1 MLKITRITFILLIA
15 VIPNR
20 VAVAELPQIVVQ
32 ITIDGLPTE
41 TLMQH
46 KSLLHPDGLGK
57 IFAEGTVFT
66 GAEYTYLTTF
76 TAVGH
81 ATLFTGTQPFMHGI
95 IGNEWLDEAMG
106 EQVYCVEDSTHQ
118 ILDFPTKAHEGTSPR
133 NLESSTI
140 GDELVRASGGK
151 SRVFSISGK
160 DRGAI
165 LPAGKTGKAFWYSK
179 NAATF
184 VTSDYYYAET
194 PEWLVAWR
202 ENNTVESLIPKIWDL
217 SRNPK
222 EYLRYVQDNRASE
235 KGLGPVFP
243 HILGIAAP
251 EQIADTIRWTP
262 YLDELTLSLSLLLME
277 KEEVGKKDATDM
289 VCISLSAMDFVSHQ
303 YGPDSLE
310 AEDTLY
316 RVDALIETLL
326 AYLDSYIGLEHV
338 LLVVSA
344 DHGFGR
350 SPEQIS
356 EEGLPAA
363 RITVADMQSRLDAIR
378 QELNLRYGLAPE
390 VVRGYLS
397 SCIYLDRKMIRESG
411 HTLDEIQQQVAELAA
426 AWPETAWAASC
437 NALMR
442 ESRTG
447 SWFHDRAA
455 VSLNPSRS
463 GDVVLALKPWVL
475 PETSET
481 SYPATHGSPY
491 AYDTRVPILF
501 LGNGIPAQ
509 QVQRMVSPL
518 DIAATLAACLNITPP
533 PACMGQPLAEVV
545 GH

>member
-1 MLKITRITFILLIA
+1 
-15 VIPNR
+15 
-20 VAVAELPQIVVQ
+20 VVQ
-32 ITIDGLPTE
+32 VTIDGLPTE

-46 KSLLHPDGLGK
+46 KELVRPDGLGK
-57 IFAEGTVFT
+57 FLDEGTVFT

-95 IGNEWLDEAMG
+95 IGNEWLDEETG
-106 EQVYCVEDSTHQ
+106 EQVYCVEDPTRQ

-151 SRVFSISGK
+151 SRVFSVSGK

-165 LPAGKTGKAFWYSK
+165 LPAGKKGKAFWYSK

-184 VTSDYYYAET
+184 VTSDYYYTET
-194 PEWLVAWR
+194 PDWLSPWR
-202 ENNTVESLIPKIWDL
+202 KDTPVDAYIVKVWDL
-217 SRNPK
+217 LRKPGD
-222 EYLRYVQDNRASE
+222 YLRYSQDDRASE

-243 HILGIAAP
+243 HILGLTAP
-251 EQIADTIRWTP
+251 EKIADTLRWTP

-277 KEEVGKKDATDM
+277 KEEVGKKGATDM
-289 VCISLSAMDFVSHQ
+289 VCISLSSMDFVSHQ

-326 AYLDSYIGLEHV
+326 AYLDSHIGLEHV
-338 LLVVSA
+338 LLVLSA
-344 DHGFGR
+344 DHGFAR
-350 SPEQIS
+350 SPEQII
-356 EEGLPAA
+356 EEGLPAS
-363 RITVADMQSRLDAIR
+363 RIVVPEMEKRLDEIR
-378 QELNLRYGLAPE
+378 GELNRRYGLAPE
-390 VVRGYLS
+390 AIRGYLS
-397 SCIYLDRKMIRESG
+397 SCIYFDRQIIAKSG
-411 HTLDEIQQQVAELAA
+411 QDLEVIQQAVAELAA
-426 AWPETAWAASC
+426 AWPETAWAASRK
-437 NALMR
+437 ALMR

-455 VSLNPSRS
+455 VSLHSSRS
-463 GDVVLALKPWVL
+463 GDVVVVLKPWVL
-475 PETSET
+475 PETPET
-481 SYPATHGSPY
+481 AYPATHGSPY

-509 QVQRMVSPL
+509 QVQRVVSPL

-533 PACMGQPLAEVV
+533 PACMGQPLAEIVQ
-545 GH
+545 H